1 MRKKLSTSGVLED
14 LYARPGHLLRRCQQI
29 HVGLF
34 LQELAR
40 FELTPVQYS
49 SMFVLSS
56 MNGIDQTTLAGLVA
70 IDRSTAGNVLMRLES
85 RGLIKRETSPDDGR
99 ARVLLLTPKGKK
111 TVRDAADAVARV
123 QERLLSPLNER
134 ERKAFVSALR
144 KIADSHNDVSRAPV
158 RGQKIAALG

>member
-1 MRKKLSTSGVLED
+1 MRKKLSTSGVLGD

-49 SMFVLSS
+49 TMFVLSS
-56 MNGIDQTTLAGLVA
+56 MNGIDQATLAGLVA

-85 RGLIKRETSPDDGR
+85 RGLIRREPSPDDGR
-99 ARVLLLTPKGKK
+99 ARVLLLTRKGKK
-111 TVRDAADAVARV
+111 TVRDAANAVARV

-134 ERKAFVSALR
+134 ERKAFVGALR
-144 KIADSHNDVSRAPV
+144 KIADSHNDESRAPV
-158 RGQKIAALG
+158 RGEKTVAPG

>member
-1 MRKKLSTSGVLED
+1 MPKKLSTSGVLGD

-49 SMFVLSS
+49 TMFVLSS
-56 MNGIDQTTLAGLVA
+56 MNRIDQATLAGLVA
-70 IDRSTAGNVLMRLES
+70 IDRSTAGNVLVRLES
-85 RGLIKRETSPDDGR
+85 RGLIRREPSPDDGR
-99 ARVLLLTPKGKK
+99 ARVLLLTRKGKK
-111 TVRDAADAVARV
+111 TVRDATAAVARV

-134 ERKAFVSALR
+134 ERKAFVDALR
-144 KIADSHNDVSRAPV
+144 KIADSHNDESRAPV
-158 RGQKIAALG
+158 RGEKAVAPA